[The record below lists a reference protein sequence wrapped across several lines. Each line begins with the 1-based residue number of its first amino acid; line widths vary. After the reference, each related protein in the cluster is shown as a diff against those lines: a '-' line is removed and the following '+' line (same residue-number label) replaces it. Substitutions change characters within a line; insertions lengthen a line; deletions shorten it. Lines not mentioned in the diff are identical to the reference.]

1 MAHELNLTLVRLNC
15 YIRHP
20 ELGTISETD
29 LGALAQAVRNLL
41 PTNLPTDGA
50 ARKPV
55 YLKMDRR
62 MGNGFL
68 EQREIKPA
76 ASNSD

>member
-41 PTNLPTDGA
+41 PTNLPTDGTTRKPAKIENGQEDRQWLSGA
-50 ARKPV
+50 AR
-55 YLKMDRR
+55 
-62 MGNGFL
+62 N
-68 EQREIKPA
+68 
-76 ASNSD
+76 

>member
-20 ELGTISETD
+20 ELGTISKTD

-41 PTNLPTDGA
+41 PIYLPMDGTTTKLANCENGQESRQWLSGA
-50 ARKPV
+50 AR
-55 YLKMDRR
+55 
-62 MGNGFL
+62 N
-68 EQREIKPA
+68 
-76 ASNSD
+76 